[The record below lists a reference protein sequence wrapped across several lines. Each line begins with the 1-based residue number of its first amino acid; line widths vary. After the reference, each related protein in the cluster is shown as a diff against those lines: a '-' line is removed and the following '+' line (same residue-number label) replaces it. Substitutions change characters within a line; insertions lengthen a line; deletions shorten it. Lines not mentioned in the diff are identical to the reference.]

1 MALVAINAV
10 VDVAAH
16 ILMVRISSRLGM
28 AIRALEDG
36 VVTRTGVA
44 GCTNPCRVTVVSVE
58 PSMVEGC
65 ARPPGNNLMAGLAGG
80 RESRSNVIRVVCGL
94 VYSFVARVTISWK
107 RGVVVVHMAVGTLD
121 GCMRA
126 HQREGCV
133 VVVERSRLPR
143 GRAVANVALLRESA
157 RDVIGIGCRLIVLHV
172 AAHAR
177 RAGQVIVPVLVA
189 IAAHQLHVPA
199 REGEA
204 ALGMVE

>member
-10 VDVAAH
+10 VDVATH
-16 ILMVRISSRLGM
+16 VLMFRIGIRLGM
-28 AIRALEDG
+28 AIRTLENG

-44 GCTNPCRVTVVSVE
+44 GCTNPCRVAVVSVE
-58 PSMVEGC
+58 PSMVERC

-143 GRAVANVALLRESA
+143 GRAVANVALLREVS
-157 RDVIGIGCRLIVLHV
+157 RHVIGVRGVLVVLQV
-172 AAHAR
+172 ATHAG
-177 RAGQVIVPVLVA
+177 RAGQVVVSVLVA
-189 IAAHQLHVPA
+189 IAAL
-199 REGEA
+199 
-204 ALGMVE
+204 

>member
-65 ARPPGNNLMAGLAGG
+65 ARPPGNDLVAGLAGG
-80 RESRSNVIRVVCGL
+80 RKSRCNVVRIVCGL
-94 VYSFVARVTISWK
+94 VLGFVARVAVGWK
-107 RGVVVVHMAVGTLD
+107 RGVVVVHMATRARDACV
-121 GCMRA
+121 RA
-126 HQREGCV
+126 HQRERGV
-133 VVVERSRLPR
+133 VVVERGRLPR
-143 GRAVANVALLRESA
+143 GSTVANIALLRESSRNVVWVCCA
-157 RDVIGIGCRLIVLHV
+157 LIVL
-172 AAHAR
+172 
-177 RAGQVIVPVLVA
+177 
-189 IAAHQLHVPA
+189 
-199 REGEA
+199 
-204 ALGMVE
+204 